1 MHNGVQARFTWDLFD
16 RLQAYSD
23 DRLKVEYSYDA
34 LGRRLHK
41 HSTAHYWNKPEAG
54 TGWNQLERAKR
65 QRDLN
70 CGFTL
75 FGWDGD
81 TLSWES
87 SPAQDEG
94 DTGRTVHYLYEPG
107 SFVPVAQALRK
118 APIRLHKQ
126 PDWSGRSYDID
137 QIRCGRKRKSHSRS
151 MRLPGTSA
159 ITWAHRW
166 S

>member
-1 MHNGVQARFTWDLFD
+1 K
-16 RLQAYSD
+16 
-23 DRLKVEYSYDA
+23 LKVEYSYDA

-65 QRDLN
+65 QRELN

-81 TLSWES
+81 TLAWES

-94 DTGRTVHYLYEPG
+94 GTG
-107 SFVPVAQALRK
+107 
-118 APIRLHKQ
+118 
-126 PDWSGRSYDID
+126 
-137 QIRCGRKRKSHSRS
+137 
-151 MRLPGTSA
+151 
-159 ITWAHRW
+159 
-166 S
+166 

>member
-1 MHNGVQARFTWDLFD
+1 MR
-16 RLQAYSD
+16 
-23 DRLKVEYSYDA
+23 
-34 LGRRLHK
+34 K

-65 QRDLN
+65 QRELN

-81 TLSWES
+81 TLARES

-94 DTGRTVHYLYEPG
+94 DTGKTVHYLYEPG

-118 APIRLHKQ
+118 APIQLSPPGNIKSGHGPGAVHIPPNQVPKE
-126 PDWSGRSYDID
+126 WSVIPPRGLNHHNR
-137 QIRCGRKRKSHSRS
+137 
-151 MRLPGTSA
+151 
-159 ITWAHRW
+159 
-166 S
+166 